1 MKDDIHRVL
10 GYLAGVS
17 YSLGARNR
25 RMTTSLALEA
35 LSSIMARA
43 SVLQDLRF
51 NILIMALQAC
61 IDTYRF
67 SGHTSGIRGFK
78 KPQPRFANSRSV
90 EC

>member
-35 LSSIMARA
+35 ISPPGS
-43 SVLQDLRF
+43 
-51 NILIMALQAC
+51 ALQYLDNGPAGL
-61 IDTYRF
+61 Y
-67 SGHTSGIRGFK
+67 
-78 KPQPRFANSRSV
+78 
-90 EC
+90 